1 MDLSKNNLQYKVVP
15 NMKSFL
21 LLILSFFVISCGI
34 NNPFDDNIPYK
45 TRFDDGLAFFEEDK
59 YVKASQQFNIIVERA
74 SHTDLG
80 DDALF
85 FLAESYFL
93 NEDYDL
99 ALIEFEK
106 LVSRMGFSPYIEK
119 SRWRICETLMLLSP
133 NFYHDQDSSRKAISQ
148 IQEFL
153 DDFPNSEYSKDADNL
168 IKELRSRLAEKN
180 METGKLYVK
189 LKAYDSAIVSYKIV
203 INDFYDTKFFEEAN
217 IEVIRCLSLLNK
229 KDEAEQ
235 FLIDLEK
242 NEKSVVTDSF
252 KKKALGVI
260 KNNS

>member
-1 MDLSKNNLQYKVVP
+1 MR
-15 NMKSFL
+15 
-21 LLILSFFVISCGI
+21 LILICISIFLSSCGI
-34 NNPFDDNIPYK
+34 SNPFDDNIAYK
-45 TRFDDGLAFFEEDK
+45 TRFDDGLAFFEEEK

-93 NEDYDL
+93 NKDYDL
-99 ALIEFEK
+99 ALVEFEK

-119 SRWRICETLMLLSP
+119 SRWRICETLLLLSP
-133 NFYHDQDSSRKAISQ
+133 NFYHDQNSSIKAISQ

-153 DDFPNSEYSKDADNL
+153 DDFPNSEYSKDADKL
-168 IKELRSRLAEKN
+168 INELRTRLAEKN
-180 METGKLYVK
+180 IETGKLYVK

-203 INDFYDTKFFEEAN
+203 INEFYDTKFFNEAN
-217 IEVIRCLSLLNK
+217 MEIIRCLALQK
-229 KDEAEQ
+229 KSDEAKQ
-235 FLIDLEK
+235 FLTDLEV

-252 KKKALGVI
+252 KEQALSVI
-260 KNNS
+260 KDNS

>member
-1 MDLSKNNLQYKVVP
+1 MRP
-15 NMKSFL
+15 
-21 LLILSFFVISCGI
+21 LLICISIFLSSCGI
-34 NNPFDDNIPYK
+34 SNPFDDNIPYK
-45 TRFDDGLAFFEEDK
+45 TRFDDGLAFFEEEK
-59 YVKASQQFNIIVERA
+59 YVKSSQQFNIIVERA

-133 NFYHDQDSSRKAISQ
+133 NFYHDQDSSLKAITQ

-153 DDFPNSEYSKDADNL
+153 DDFPNSEYSKDADKL
-168 IKELRSRLAEKN
+168 INELRTRLAEKN
-180 METGKLYVK
+180 METGKLYIK
-189 LKAYDSAIVSYKIV
+189 LKAYDSAMTSYEV
-203 INDFYDTKFFEEAN
+203 VVNEYYDTKFFNDAN
-217 IEVIRCLSLLNK
+217 MEIIRCLVLLNK
-229 KDEAEQ
+229 SDEAKQ
-235 FLIDLEK
+235 FLEDLEM
-242 NEKSVVTDSF
+242 NEKSIVTDTF
-252 KKKALGVI
+252 KKQALSVI
-260 KNNS
+260 KDNS

>member
-1 MDLSKNNLQYKVVP
+1 MRP
-15 NMKSFL
+15 
-21 LLILSFFVISCGI
+21 LLICISIFLSSCGI
-34 NNPFDDNIPYK
+34 SNPFDDNIPYK
-45 TRFDDGLAFFEEDK
+45 TRFDDGLAFFEEEK
-59 YVKASQQFNIIVERA
+59 YVKSSQQFNIIVERA

-133 NFYHDQDSSRKAISQ
+133 NFYHDQDSSLKAITQ

-153 DDFPNSEYSKDADNL
+153 DDFPNSEYSKDADKL
-168 IKELRSRLAEKN
+168 INELRTRLAEKN
-180 METGKLYVK
+180 METGKLYIK
-189 LKAYDSAIVSYKIV
+189 LKAYDSAMTSYEV
-203 INDFYDTKFFEEAN
+203 VVNEYYDTKFFNDAN
-217 IEVIRCLSLLNK
+217 MEIIRCLVLLNMS
-229 KDEAEQ
+229 DEAKQ
-235 FLIDLEK
+235 FLEDLEM
-242 NEKSVVTDSF
+242 NEKSIVTDTF
-252 KKKALGVI
+252 KKQALSVI
-260 KNNS
+260 KDNS

>member
-1 MDLSKNNLQYKVVP
+1 MRI
-15 NMKSFL
+15 
-21 LLILSFFVISCGI
+21 LIICISTILFSCGI
-34 NNPFDDNIPYK
+34 SNPFDDNIPYK
-45 TRFDDGLAFFEEDK
+45 TRFDDGLAFFEEEK
-59 YVKASQQFNIIVERA
+59 YVKSSQQFNIIVERA

-133 NFYHDQDSSRKAISQ
+133 NFYHDQDSSIKAITQ

-153 DDFPNSEYSKDADNL
+153 DDFPNSEFSKDADKL
-168 IKELRSRLAEKN
+168 INELRTRLAEKN
-180 METGKLYVK
+180 METGKLYIK
-189 LKAYDSAIVSYKIV
+189 LKAYDSAMTSYEIVVNEY
-203 INDFYDTKFFEEAN
+203 YDTKFFNDAN
-217 IEVIRCLSLLNK
+217 MEIIRCLVLLK
-229 KDEAEQ
+229 KSDEAKQ
-235 FLIDLEK
+235 FLADLEM
-242 NEKSVVTDSF
+242 NEKSIVTDEF
-252 KKKALGVI
+252 KKQALSVI
-260 KNNS
+260 KDNS

>member
-1 MDLSKNNLQYKVVP
+1 MR
-15 NMKSFL
+15 
-21 LLILSFFVISCGI
+21 LLIICISIILSGCGI
-34 NNPFDDNIPYK
+34 SNPFDDNIPYK
-45 TRFDDGLAFFEEDK
+45 TRFDDGLAFFEEEK

-133 NFYHDQDSSRKAISQ
+133 NFYHDQDSSIKAITQ

-153 DDFPNSEYSKDADNL
+153 DDFPNSEYSKDADKL
-168 IKELRSRLAEKN
+168 INELRSRLAEKN
-180 METGKLYVK
+180 METGKLYIK
-189 LKAYDSAIVSYKIV
+189 LKAYDSAMTSYEIVVNEY
-203 INDFYDTKFFEEAN
+203 YDTKFFNDAN
-217 IEVIRCLSLLNK
+217 MEIIRCLVLLK
-229 KDEAEQ
+229 KSDEAKQ
-235 FLIDLEK
+235 FLADLEM
-242 NEKSVVTDSF
+242 NEKSIVTDEF
-252 KKKALGVI
+252 KKQALSVI
-260 KNNS
+260 KDNS

>member
-1 MDLSKNNLQYKVVP
+1 MR
-15 NMKSFL
+15 L
-21 LLILSFFVISCGI
+21 LLICISIFISSCGI
-34 NNPFDDNIPYK
+34 SNPFDDNIPYK
-45 TRFDDGLAFFEEDK
+45 TRFDDGLAFFEEEK
-59 YVKASQQFNIIVERA
+59 FVKASQQFNIIVERA

-93 NEDYDL
+93 NKDYDL

-133 NFYHDQDSSRKAISQ
+133 NFYHDQDSSIKAITQ

-168 IKELRSRLAEKN
+168 INELRTRLAEKN
-180 METGKLYVK
+180 METGNLYIK
-189 LKAYDSAIVSYKIV
+189 LKAYDSAMTSYEIVVNEY
-203 INDFYDTKFFEEAN
+203 YDTKFFNDAN
-217 IEVIRCLSLLNK
+217 MQIIRCLVLLEK
-229 KDEAEQ
+229 KDEAKQ
-235 FLIDLEK
+235 FLADLEM
-242 NEKSVVTDSF
+242 NEKSIVTDAF
-252 KKKALGVI
+252 KKQALSVI
-260 KNNS
+260 KDNS

>member
-1 MDLSKNNLQYKVVP
+1 MRP
-15 NMKSFL
+15 NFL
-21 LLILSFFVISCGI
+21 VLLPIFIIGCGI
-34 NNPFDDNIPYK
+34 SNPFDDNIPYK
-45 TRFDDGLAFFEEDK
+45 TRFDDGLSFFEEEK
-59 YVKASQQFNIIVERA
+59 YVKSSQQFNIIVERA

-133 NFYHDQDSSRKAISQ
+133 NFYHDQDSSMKAISQ

-153 DDFPNSEYSKDADNL
+153 DDFPNSEYSKDADEL
-168 IKELRSRLAEKN
+168 IKGLRSRLAEKN

-203 INDFYDTKFFEEAN
+203 INNYYDTQFFEDAN
-217 IEVIRCLSLLNK
+217 IEVIRCLSLLDKN
-229 KDEAEQ
+229 DEAEQ
-235 FLIDLEK
+235 FLIDLES
-242 NEKSVVTDSF
+242 NENSIVTESF
-252 KKKALGVI
+252 KNKALNVI
-260 KNNS
+260 NDNS

>member
-1 MDLSKNNLQYKVVP
+1 MR
-15 NMKSFL
+15 
-21 LLILSFFVISCGI
+21 LILFCISILLSSCGI
-34 NNPFDDNIPYK
+34 SNPFDDNIAYK
-45 TRFDDGLAFFEEDK
+45 TRFDDGLAFFEEEN
-59 YVKASQQFNIIVERA
+59 YVKASQQFNIIVDRA

-93 NEDYDL
+93 NKDYDL
-99 ALIEFEK
+99 ALVEFEK

-119 SRWRICETLMLLSP
+119 SRWRICETHMLLSP
-133 NFYHDQDSSRKAISQ
+133 NFYHDQESSKKAISQ

-153 DDFPNSEYSKDADNL
+153 DDFPNSEYSKDADKL
-168 IKELRSRLAEKN
+168 INVLRTRLAEKN

-203 INDFYDTKFFEEAN
+203 VNEFYDTKFFNDAN
-217 IEVIRCLSLLNK
+217 MEIIRCLALQK
-229 KDEAEQ
+229 KSDEAKQ
-235 FLIDLEK
+235 YLTDLEI

-252 KKKALGVI
+252 KEQALSVI
-260 KNNS
+260 KDNS

>member
-1 MDLSKNNLQYKVVP
+1 MRP
-15 NMKSFL
+15 
-21 LLILSFFVISCGI
+21 LLICISIFLSSCGI
-34 NNPFDDNIPYK
+34 SNPFDDNIPYK
-45 TRFDDGLAFFEEDK
+45 TRFDDGLAFFEEEK
-59 YVKASQQFNIIVERA
+59 YVKSSQQFNIIVERA

-133 NFYHDQDSSRKAISQ
+133 NFYHDQDSSLKAVTQ

-153 DDFPNSEYSKDADNL
+153 DDFPNSEYSKDADKL
-168 IKELRSRLAEKN
+168 INELRTRLAEKN
-180 METGKLYVK
+180 METGKLYIK
-189 LKAYDSAIVSYKIV
+189 LKAYDSAMTSYEV
-203 INDFYDTKFFEEAN
+203 VVNEYYDTKFFNDATVSYTHLTLPT
-217 IEVIRCLSLLNK
+217 ILL
-229 KDEAEQ
+229 
-235 FLIDLEK
+235 
-242 NEKSVVTDSF
+242 V
-252 KKKALGVI
+252 
-260 KNNS
+260 

>member
-1 MDLSKNNLQYKVVP
+1 MRIVLICFSI
-15 NMKSFL
+15 
-21 LLILSFFVISCGI
+21 ILSSCSIS
-34 NNPFDDNIPYK
+34 NPFDDNIPYK
-45 TRFDDGLAFFEEDK
+45 TRFDDGLAFFEEEK

-93 NEDYDL
+93 NKDYDL
-99 ALIEFEK
+99 ALVEFEK

-133 NFYHDQDSSRKAISQ
+133 NFYHDQESSKKAIAQ
-148 IQEFL
+148 IQDFL
-153 DDFPNSEYSKDADNL
+153 DDFPNSEYSKDADKL
-168 IKELRSRLAEKN
+168 INELRTRLAEKN

-203 INDFYDTKFFEEAN
+203 VNEFYDTKFFNDAN
-217 IEVIRCLSLLNK
+217 MEIIRCLALQK
-229 KDEAEQ
+229 KSDEAKQ
-235 FLIDLEK
+235 YLTDLEI

-252 KKKALGVI
+252 KEKALSVI
-260 KNNS
+260 KDNS

>member
-1 MDLSKNNLQYKVVP
+1 MR
-15 NMKSFL
+15 L
-21 LLILSFFVISCGI
+21 LTICISIILSGCGI
-34 NNPFDDNIPYK
+34 SNPFDDNIPYK
-45 TRFDDGLAFFEEDK
+45 TRFDDGLAFFEEEK

-133 NFYHDQDSSRKAISQ
+133 NFYHDQDSSIKAITQ

-153 DDFPNSEYSKDADNL
+153 DDFPNSEYSKDADKL
-168 IKELRSRLAEKN
+168 INELRTRLAEKN
-180 METGKLYVK
+180 METGKLYIK
-189 LKAYDSAIVSYKIV
+189 LKAYDSAMTSYEIVVNEY
-203 INDFYDTKFFEEAN
+203 YDTKFFNDAN
-217 IEVIRCLSLLNK
+217 MEIIRCLVLLK
-229 KDEAEQ
+229 KSDEAKQ
-235 FLIDLEK
+235 FLADLEM
-242 NEKSVVTDSF
+242 NEKSIVTDEF
-252 KKKALGVI
+252 KKQALSVI
-260 KNNS
+260 KDNS

>member
-1 MDLSKNNLQYKVVP
+1 MR
-15 NMKSFL
+15 
-21 LLILSFFVISCGI
+21 LILFYISILLSSCGI
-34 NNPFDDNIPYK
+34 SNPFDDNIAYK
-45 TRFDDGLAFFEEDK
+45 TRFDDGLAFFEEEK
-59 YVKASQQFNIIVERA
+59 YVKASQQFNIIVDRA

-93 NEDYDL
+93 NKDYDL
-99 ALIEFEK
+99 ALVEFEK

-133 NFYHDQDSSRKAISQ
+133 NFYHDQESSKKAISQ

-153 DDFPNSEYSKDADNL
+153 DDFPNSEYSKDADKL
-168 IKELRSRLAEKN
+168 ISELRTRLAEKN

-203 INDFYDTKFFEEAN
+203 VNEFYDTKFFNDAN
-217 IEVIRCLSLLNK
+217 MEIIKCLALQK
-229 KDEAEQ
+229 KSDEAKQ
-235 FLIDLEK
+235 YLTDLEI

-252 KKKALGVI
+252 KEQALSVI
-260 KNNS
+260 KDNS

>member
-1 MDLSKNNLQYKVVP
+1 MR
-15 NMKSFL
+15 
-21 LLILSFFVISCGI
+21 LILICISIFLSSCGI
-34 NNPFDDNIPYK
+34 SNPFDDNIAYK
-45 TRFDDGLAFFEEDK
+45 TRFDDGLAFFEEEK

-99 ALIEFEK
+99 ALVEFEK

-119 SRWRICETLMLLSP
+119 SRWRICETLLLLSP
-133 NFYHDQDSSRKAISQ
+133 NFYHDQDSSKKAISQ

-153 DDFPNSEYSKDADNL
+153 DDFPNSEYSKDADKL
-168 IKELRSRLAEKN
+168 INELRTRLAEKN

-203 INDFYDTKFFEEAN
+203 INEFYDTKFFNEAN
-217 IEVIRCLSLLNK
+217 MEIIRCLALQK
-229 KDEAEQ
+229 KSDEARQ
-235 FLIDLEK
+235 FLTDLEI
-242 NEKSVVTDSF
+242 NEKSVVTDLF
-252 KKKALGVI
+252 KEQALSVI
-260 KNNS
+260 KDNS

>member
-1 MDLSKNNLQYKVVP
+1 MR
-15 NMKSFL
+15 
-21 LLILSFFVISCGI
+21 LILFCISILLSSCGI
-34 NNPFDDNIPYK
+34 SNPFDDNIPYK
-45 TRFDDGLAFFEEDK
+45 TRFDDGLAFFEEEN
-59 YVKASQQFNIIVERA
+59 YVKASQQFNIIVDRA

-93 NEDYDL
+93 NKDYDL
-99 ALIEFEK
+99 ALVEFEK

-133 NFYHDQDSSRKAISQ
+133 NFYHDQESSKKAISQ

-153 DDFPNSEYSKDADNL
+153 DDFPNSEYSKDADKL
-168 IKELRSRLAEKN
+168 INELRTRLAEKN

-203 INDFYDTKFFEEAN
+203 VNEFYDTKFFNDAN
-217 IEVIRCLSLLNK
+217 MEIIRCLALQK
-229 KDEAEQ
+229 KGDEAKQ
-235 FLIDLEK
+235 YLTDLEI

-252 KKKALGVI
+252 KEQALSVI
-260 KNNS
+260 KDNS

>member
-1 MDLSKNNLQYKVVP
+1 
-15 NMKSFL
+15 MK
-21 LLILSFFVISCGI
+21 LIPIPIVFSLFIAGCSIT
-34 NNPFDDNIPYK
+34 NPFDDNIPYK
-45 TRFDDGLAFFEEDK
+45 TRFDDGLAFYEDEK

-93 NEDYDL
+93 NKDYDL

-119 SRWRICETLMLLSP
+119 SRWRICESLMLLSP
-133 NFYHDQDSSRKAISQ
+133 NYYHDQDSSIKAISQ

-153 DDFPNSEYSKDADNL
+153 DDFPNSEYSKDADKL
-168 IKELRSRLAEKN
+168 IDQLRSRLAEKS

-189 LKAYDSAIVSYKIV
+189 LKAYDSAIVAYNIV
-203 INDFYDTKFFEEAN
+203 VNEYYDTKFFEDAN
-217 IEVIRCLSLLNK
+217 IEIIRCLSLQDKNN
-229 KDEAEQ
+229 EAKQ
-235 FLIDLEK
+235 FLSDIEM
-242 NEKSVVTDSF
+242 NENLTFSDSF
-252 KKKALGVI
+252 KGKALSI
-260 KNNS
+260 IENNSFN

>member
-1 MDLSKNNLQYKVVP
+1 MR
-15 NMKSFL
+15 
-21 LLILSFFVISCGI
+21 LILFCISILLSSCGI
-34 NNPFDDNIPYK
+34 SNPFDDNIAYK
-45 TRFDDGLAFFEEDK
+45 TRFDDGLAFFEEEN
-59 YVKASQQFNIIVERA
+59 YVKASQQFSIIVDRA

-93 NEDYDL
+93 NKDYDL
-99 ALIEFEK
+99 ALVEFEK

-133 NFYHDQDSSRKAISQ
+133 NFYHDQESSKKAISQ

-153 DDFPNSEYSKDADNL
+153 DDFPNSEYSKDADKL
-168 IKELRSRLAEKN
+168 INELRTRLAEKN

-203 INDFYDTKFFEEAN
+203 VNEFYDTKFFNDAN
-217 IEVIRCLSLLNK
+217 MEIIRCLVLQK
-229 KDEAEQ
+229 KSDEAKQYLTE
-235 FLIDLEK
+235 LEI

-252 KKKALGVI
+252 KEQALSVI
-260 KNNS
+260 KDNS

>member
-1 MDLSKNNLQYKVVP
+1 MRII
-15 NMKSFL
+15 
-21 LLILSFFVISCGI
+21 LICISIIISSCGI
-34 NNPFDDNIPYK
+34 SNPFDDNIPYK
-45 TRFDDGLAFFEEDK
+45 TRFDDGLAFFEEEK
-59 YVKASQQFNIIVERA
+59 YVKASQQFNIIVDRA

-93 NEDYDL
+93 NKDYDL
-99 ALIEFEK
+99 ALVEFEK

-133 NFYHDQDSSRKAISQ
+133 NFYHDQESSKKAIAQ
-148 IQEFL
+148 IQDFL
-153 DDFPNSEYSKDADNL
+153 DDFPNSEYSKDADKL
-168 IKELRSRLAEKN
+168 INELRTRLAEKN

-203 INDFYDTKFFEEAN
+203 VNEFYDTKFFNDAN
-217 IEVIRCLSLLNK
+217 MEIIRCLALQK
-229 KDEAEQ
+229 KSDEAKQYLTE
-235 FLIDLEK
+235 LEI

-252 KKKALGVI
+252 KEQALSVI
-260 KNNS
+260 KDNS

>member
-1 MDLSKNNLQYKVVP
+1 MR
-15 NMKSFL
+15 
-21 LLILSFFVISCGI
+21 LLIICISIILSGCGI
-34 NNPFDDNIPYK
+34 SNPFDDNIPYK
-45 TRFDDGLAFFEEDK
+45 TRFDDGLAFFEEEK

-133 NFYHDQDSSRKAISQ
+133 NFYHDQDSSIKAITQ

-153 DDFPNSEYSKDADNL
+153 DDFPNSEYSKDADKL
-168 IKELRSRLAEKN
+168 INELRTRLAEKN
-180 METGKLYVK
+180 METGKLYIK
-189 LKAYDSAIVSYKIV
+189 LKAYDSAMTSYEIVVNEY
-203 INDFYDTKFFEEAN
+203 YDTKFFNDAN
-217 IEVIRCLSLLNK
+217 MEIIRCLVLLK
-229 KDEAEQ
+229 KGDEAKQ
-235 FLIDLEK
+235 FLADLEM
-242 NEKSVVTDSF
+242 NEKSIVTDEF
-252 KKKALGVI
+252 KKQALSVI
-260 KNNS
+260 KDNS

>member
-1 MDLSKNNLQYKVVP
+1 MR
-15 NMKSFL
+15 
-21 LLILSFFVISCGI
+21 LILFCISILLSSCGI
-34 NNPFDDNIPYK
+34 SNPFDDNIAYK
-45 TRFDDGLAFFEEDK
+45 TRFDDGLAFFEEEN
-59 YVKASQQFNIIVERA
+59 YVKASQQFSIIVDRA

-93 NEDYDL
+93 NKDYDL
-99 ALIEFEK
+99 ALVEFEK

-133 NFYHDQDSSRKAISQ
+133 NFYHDQESSKKAISQ

-153 DDFPNSEYSKDADNL
+153 DDFPNSEYSKDADKL
-168 IKELRSRLAEKN
+168 INELRTRLAEKN

-203 INDFYDTKFFEEAN
+203 VNEFYDTKFFNDAN
-217 IEVIRCLSLLNK
+217 MEIIRCLALQNK
-229 KDEAEQ
+229 SDEAKQYLTE
-235 FLIDLEK
+235 LEI

-252 KKKALGVI
+252 KEQALSVI
-260 KNNS
+260 KDNS

>member
-1 MDLSKNNLQYKVVP
+1 MR
-15 NMKSFL
+15 
-21 LLILSFFVISCGI
+21 LILICISIFLSSCGI
-34 NNPFDDNIPYK
+34 SNPFDDNIAYK
-45 TRFDDGLAFFEEDK
+45 TRFDDGLAFFEEEK

-93 NEDYDL
+93 NKDYDL
-99 ALIEFEK
+99 ALVEFEK

-119 SRWRICETLMLLSP
+119 SRWRICETLLLLSP
-133 NFYHDQDSSRKAISQ
+133 NFYHDQDSSKKAISQ

-153 DDFPNSEYSKDADNL
+153 DDFPNSEYSKDADKL
-168 IKELRSRLAEKN
+168 INELRTRLAEKN

-203 INDFYDTKFFEEAN
+203 INEFYDTEFFNEAN
-217 IEVIRCLSLLNK
+217 MEIIRCLALQK
-229 KDEAEQ
+229 KSDEARQ
-235 FLIDLEK
+235 FLTDLEI

-252 KKKALGVI
+252 KEQALSVI
-260 KNNS
+260 KDNS

>member
-1 MDLSKNNLQYKVVP
+1 MRLIFFYISILLS
-15 NMKSFL
+15 
-21 LLILSFFVISCGI
+21 SCGI
-34 NNPFDDNIPYK
+34 SNPFDDNIAYK
-45 TRFDDGLAFFEEDK
+45 TRFDDGLAFFEEEK
-59 YVKASQQFNIIVERA
+59 YVKASQQFNIIVDRA

-93 NEDYDL
+93 NKDYDL
-99 ALIEFEK
+99 ALVEFEK

-133 NFYHDQDSSRKAISQ
+133 NFYHDQESSKKAISQ

-153 DDFPNSEYSKDADNL
+153 DDFPNSEYSKDADKL
-168 IKELRSRLAEKN
+168 INELRTRLAEKN

-203 INDFYDTKFFEEAN
+203 VNEFYDTKFFNDAN
-217 IEVIRCLSLLNK
+217 IEIIRCLVLQK
-229 KDEAEQ
+229 KSDEAKQ
-235 FLIDLEK
+235 YLNDLEI
-242 NEKSVVTDSF
+242 NDKSVVTDSF
-252 KKKALGVI
+252 KEQALSVI
-260 KNNS
+260 KDNS

>member
-1 MDLSKNNLQYKVVP
+1 MR
-15 NMKSFL
+15 
-21 LLILSFFVISCGI
+21 LILFCISILLSSCGI
-34 NNPFDDNIPYK
+34 SNPFDDNIAYK
-45 TRFDDGLAFFEEDK
+45 TRFDDGLAFFEEEK
-59 YVKASQQFNIIVERA
+59 YVKASQQFNIIVDRA

-93 NEDYDL
+93 NKDYDL
-99 ALIEFEK
+99 ALVEFEK

-133 NFYHDQDSSRKAISQ
+133 NFYHDQESSKKAISQ

-153 DDFPNSEYSKDADNL
+153 DDFPNSEYSKDADKL
-168 IKELRSRLAEKN
+168 INELRTRLAEKN

-203 INDFYDTKFFEEAN
+203 VNEFYDTKFFNDAN
-217 IEVIRCLSLLNK
+217 IEIIRCLVLQK
-229 KDEAEQ
+229 KSDEAKQ
-235 FLIDLEK
+235 YLNDLEI
-242 NEKSVVTDSF
+242 NDKSVVTDSF
-252 KKKALGVI
+252 KEQALSVI
-260 KNNS
+260 KDNS